1 MQINFYGLTFYL
13 GLIGLSI
20 WMLSRAWRIG
30 KRNRL
35 DLVANWSGKQLHDP
49 VRYKPLLVTVN
60 LIGGIAALAI
70 AVLVLV
76 VGLPFKIWA
85 SLAALIFWT
94 YLFAYM
100 FIGFSSKKALLLE
113 EKERE
118 AAKQAK

>member
-49 VRYKPLLVTVN
+49 ERYKPLLVTVN

-70 AVLVLV
+70 AALVLV

-100 FIGFSSKKALLLE
+100 FIGFSSKKAALLE